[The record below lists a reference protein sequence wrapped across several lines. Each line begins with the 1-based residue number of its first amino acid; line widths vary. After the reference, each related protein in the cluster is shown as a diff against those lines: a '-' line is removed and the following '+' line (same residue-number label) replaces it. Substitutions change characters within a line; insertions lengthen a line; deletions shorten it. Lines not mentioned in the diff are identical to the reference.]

1 MRFYDRKDEI
11 EILQENERQ
20 AHDSAVFTVLTGRRR
35 VGKTS
40 LVTHALEGVEW
51 AYLFVS
57 KDSEAALCQ
66 KFQRELEEQVGI
78 HVYGQVTNFRD
89 LFKVIM
95 EESTRRHFTIVIDEF
110 QNLHKINPAIFS
122 EIQDLWDRYHNRSRL
137 NLIVSGS
144 ILLTRRI
151 GIISTFFAEI

>member
-40 LVTHALEGVEW
+40 LITHALEGVEW

-57 KDSEAALCQ
+57 KDSSSPCSAA
-66 KFQRELEEQVGI
+66 
-78 HVYGQVTNFRD
+78 T
-89 LFKVIM
+89 
-95 EESTRRHFTIVIDEF
+95 
-110 QNLHKINPAIFS
+110 
-122 EIQDLWDRYHNRSRL
+122 
-137 NLIVSGS
+137 
-144 ILLTRRI
+144 
-151 GIISTFFAEI
+151 